1 MGVFLIKNIV
11 SSPKIKSAKGFTL
24 LEVVLAI
31 AIFSVILVVSYSI
44 LLTGLS
50 LYNKNTVTIEEQRY
64 LRMVFMKIDKDI
76 RSYDGV
82 IGDITVSG
90 STLSI
95 SSDISY
101 SFDSSAGSITRTD
114 SAGSSVIA
122 TGISSFTPQIET
134 NSILVELTGSND
146 GQSIQSRIKLRNS
159 IDD

>member
-1 MGVFLIKNIV
+1 MFLIKNIV

-101 SFDSSAGSITRTD
+101 SFDSSLGSITRTD
-114 SAGSSVIA
+114 SAGASVIA

>member
-1 MGVFLIKNIV
+1 M
-11 SSPKIKSAKGFTL
+11 

-31 AIFSVILVVSYSI
+31 AIFSVILVASYSI

-76 RSYDGV
+76 RSFDGV

-90 STLSI
+90 STLNI

-101 SFDSSAGSITRTD
+101 SFDSSLGSITRTD

-122 TGISSFTPQIET
+122 TGISSFAPQIET

-146 GQSIQSRIKLRNS
+146 GQAIQSRIKLRNS

>member
-1 MGVFLIKNIV
+1 VFLIKNIV

-101 SFDSSAGSITRTD
+101 SFDSSLGSITRTD
-114 SAGSSVIA
+114 SAGASVIA